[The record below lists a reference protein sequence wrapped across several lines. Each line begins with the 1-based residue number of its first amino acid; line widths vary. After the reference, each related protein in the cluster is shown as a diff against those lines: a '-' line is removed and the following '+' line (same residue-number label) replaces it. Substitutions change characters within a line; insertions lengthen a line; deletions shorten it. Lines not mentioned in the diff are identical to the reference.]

1 MAGIKGLTGNIN
13 VNWNIMAGVRLMVTA
28 VIPAYNEEKTIAEV
42 VRVVQDTPQI
52 NEVVVVSDGS
62 TDATAAI
69 ARSVGAKVIELPEN
83 GGKGRAMMVGAA
95 AAAND
100 FLVFLDADL
109 IGLNDRHVTNLIRP
123 VISGEADMSL
133 GIFDRGRLA
142 TDLAQFFAPGLTGQR
157 ALRREIL
164 LAATNL
170 EETRYGIE
178 MALNRYAEKLGLA
191 VQEVELPD
199 LSHVMKEE
207 KLGFVKGFAALMKM
221 YWEIARYARR

>member
-1 MAGIKGLTGNIN
+1 
-13 VNWNIMAGVRLMVTA
+13 
-28 VIPAYNEEKTIAEV
+28 
-42 VRVVQDTPQI
+42 
-52 NEVVVVSDGS
+52 
-62 TDATAAI
+62 
-69 ARSVGAKVIELPEN
+69 
-83 GGKGRAMMVGAA
+83 
-95 AAAND
+95 
-100 FLVFLDADL
+100 
-109 IGLNDRHVTNLIRP
+109 
-123 VISGEADMSL
+123 MSL

-191 VQEVELPD
+191 VQAVELPD

-207 KLGFVKGFAALMKM
+207 KLGFVKGFAARMKM